1 MPYVELHA
9 HSSYSFL
16 DGASLPEELAVR
28 AAELG
33 YPALALTDHDGVY
46 GSLEFAHAA
55 KHFGVRPI
63 TGAELTLADRSHVTV
78 LVETAKG
85 YANLC
90 RLITAAH
97 AHTRPEGKE
106 TQPPADPA
114 LDQALLEEL
123 NEGLVCL
130 SGCARHGL
138 AVRNPNGAARLA
150 RAFGRERFF
159 VELQRPYERGD
170 ARRNAGL
177 RDLAASLG
185 VPTIVTGD
193 VHAHHLR
200 RAALQDVL
208 VAIRHRSSLDG
219 CEAERRGNHECVLLS
234 PAEMV
239 ERFPEDRAA
248 VARTVELAERLRF
261 DLTEELG
268 YRYPDFSDSPEP
280 AIVQL
285 AHVCKRTFED
295 RYPRGHK
302 LRREAR
308 ARLDEELKLI
318 DELGLAGFFLLHWD
332 VLELARECA
341 LEVRGRDSPRHALP
355 PGRGRGSSVGSLVC
369 YLTGL
374 SHVDPVGAELS
385 LGRFLNRE
393 LDSVPDIDLDF
404 PRDIREKLI
413 VAVTERYG
421 REHAALV
428 ASFSTYRSRG
438 AIRDVGKA
446 LGLPYAELERIARV
460 SEGWNAKRVAEEL
473 QQLPDADRKLL
484 SPRWRAF
491 GELCHEIAGL
501 PRHISQHPGGMVIS
515 SRPLVELVP
524 VQPAAMA
531 GRQMCQWDKDSC
543 ADAGFLKIDLL
554 GLGMLSAVEDC
565 VDQIARLQGKPID
578 LSRIP
583 LDDKA
588 VYEEIQRA
596 DTIGDF
602 QIESRAQMQSLL
614 RTRPENIDDLTV
626 QVALV
631 RPGPI
636 QGKAVHPYIEHRQR
650 LREDPSFV
658 PPVDHPLL
666 ADCLRSTLGV
676 VVFQDQVLEVAIA
689 LAGFSVGEAEGLR
702 RAMSRKRS
710 HDALEAYRERFV
722 EGALRKGVDAETAD
736 MVYDKLVGFSGFG
749 FPKSHA
755 AAFGLLAYQSAW
767 LRHHYPAEF
776 LCALLNAQPMG
787 FYPPATLVRDGQ
799 RRGVETRP
807 PDVNVSA
814 AKCAVEDGAVRIGI
828 DYVNGIGEDRGG
840 GCRRGARAGAN
851 RSPSVRDLA
860 QRTQLSEHGLETLI
874 VAGACDC
881 FELPRRQLLWQ
892 LGLVPRSQSV
902 PGSGGEEKQL
912 ALPLDP
918 TAATPELPE
927 PTVWERMLA
936 DYRTTNLSVG
946 VHPHG
951 APACASAGWRD
962 LLARPRERAGPRA
975 GGDRGNG
982 CRTAAARDR
991 ERRRLHADR
1000 GRVRPGQPDR
1010 AAVGL
1015 RQAPS
1020 DRPRRAAHPRA
1031 RPLRTDRA
1039 QPERPRPLARDTRAA
1054 RAPDLAGVR
1063 SGRQPA
1069 RAPTTSA
1076 TADSVGLR
1084 RLLIGS
1090 RCSIERPSCALRLK
1104 AVLTSA
1110 TWVNACGKLP
1120 SWRRVSGSHSS
1131 ASRPRSLRRS
1141 RSRSKDLLGLVVPS
1155 LEREIVGEPEG
1166 AREER
1171 ALAGRQPVD
1180 GPCLFVVR
1188 CTGRR
1193 ARRAR
1198 GHARSPRPCRPCAG
1212 RPPGGSRRAG
1222 SSAGSRPA
1230 ASSRTTA

>member
-1 MPYVELHA
+1 V
-9 HSSYSFL
+9 HSAYSFL
-16 DGASLPEELAVR
+16 DGVSHPEELAVR

-63 TGAELTLADRSHVTV
+63 TGAELTLSDRSHVTL
-78 LVETAKG
+78 LVETPKG

-97 AHTRPEGKE
+97 AHTRPAGKE
-106 TQPPADPA
+106 SQPPGDPA
-114 LDQALLEEL
+114 LDQNLLEEL

-138 AVRNPNGAARLA
+138 AVRTGNAAARLA
-150 RAFGRERFF
+150 QAFGDRFF
-159 VELQRPYERGD
+159 IELQRPYERGD
-170 ARRNAGL
+170 ARRNAAL
-177 RDLAASLG
+177 RELAESLG

-193 VHAHHLR
+193 VHAHHQR
-200 RAALQDVL
+200 RAPLQDVL
-208 VAIRHRSSLDG
+208 VAVRHRSALDG

-234 PAEMV
+234 PAEMAA
-239 ERFPEDRAA
+239 RFPEDRSAI
-248 VARTVELAERLRF
+248 ARTVELAERLQF
-261 DLTEELG
+261 DLTKELG

-285 AHVCKRTFED
+285 AHVCKRQFED
-295 RYPRGHK
+295 RYPPAHR

-308 ARLDEELKLI
+308 VRLDEELKLI
-318 DELGLAGFFLLHWD
+318 EELGLAGFFLLHWD

-428 ASFSTYRSRG
+428 ASFATYRSRG

-473 QQLPDADRKLL
+473 QLLPDADRKLL

-491 GELCHEIAGL
+491 AELCHEIAGL

-565 VDQIARLQGKPID
+565 VDQIARLRGEPID

-583 LDDKA
+583 LDDHA
-588 VYEEIQRA
+588 VYDDIQRA
-596 DTIGDF
+596 DTVGDF

-614 RTRPENIDDLTV
+614 RTRPENLDDLTV

-650 LREDPSFV
+650 LREDPSFI

-710 HDALEAYRERFV
+710 HEALEAYRERFV
-722 EGALRKGVDAETAD
+722 GGALSQGVDARTAD
-736 MVYDKLVGFSGFG
+736 MVYDKLVGFAGFG

-767 LRHHYPAEF
+767 LRHHYAAEF

-807 PDVNVSA
+807 PDVNISA
-814 AKCAVEDGAVRIGI
+814 AKCTVEESAVRIGV
-828 DYVNGIGEDRGG
+828 DYVNGIGGEEAMAVVEERERGG
-840 GCRRGARAGAN
+840 
-851 RSPSVRDLA
+851 PFETVRDLA

-874 VAGACDC
+874 ISGACDC
-881 FELPRRQLLWQ
+881 FGRSREDPSSGSSRRQLLWQ

-936 DYRTTNLSVG
+936 DYRTTSLSVG
-946 VHPHG
+946 VHPMELLRAHLPKGVLSSRELDSAPNRAQVAVAGMAVARQRPATANGVVFMLIEDEFG
-951 APACASAGWRD
+951 AVNLIVPPSVYDKHRAIVRGEP
-962 LLARPRERAGPRA
+962 LVLARGRFERI
-975 GGDRGNG
+975 
-982 CRTAAARDR
+982 
-991 ERRRLHADR
+991 ERNQNVL
-1000 GRVRPGQPDR
+1000 VRSLETLG
-1010 AAVGL
+1010 
-1015 RQAPS
+1015 
-1020 DRPRRAAHPRA
+1020 
-1031 RPLRTDRA
+1031 
-1039 QPERPRPLARDTRAA
+1039 PLAREISQETEVG
-1054 RAPDLAGVR
+1054 AG
-1063 SGRQPA
+1063 
-1069 RAPTTSA
+1069 
-1076 TADSVGLR
+1076 
-1084 RLLIGS
+1084 
-1090 RCSIERPSCALRLK
+1090 
-1104 AVLTSA
+1104 
-1110 TWVNACGKLP
+1110 LP
-1120 SWRRVSGSHSS
+1120 
-1131 ASRPRSLRRS
+1131 
-1141 RSRSKDLLGLVVPS
+1141 
-1155 LEREIVGEPEG
+1155 G
-1166 AREER
+1166 AHH
-1171 ALAGRQPVD
+1171 
-1180 GPCLFVVR
+1180 F
-1188 CTGRR
+1188 
-1193 ARRAR
+1193 
-1198 GHARSPRPCRPCAG
+1198 GHR
-1212 RPPGGSRRAG
+1212 
-1222 SSAGSRPA
+1222 
-1230 ASSRTTA
+1230 

>member
-1 MPYVELHA
+1 MTVELQPEFPHRTRKKDTLSPGAARSRTVPYVELHA

-16 DGASLPEELAVR
+16 DGASLPEELAVS

-97 AHTRPEGKE
+97 AHTRLIGRES
-106 TQPPADPA
+106 QPAADPA
-114 LDQALLEEL
+114 LDQGLLEEL
-123 NEGLVCL
+123 NDGLVCL
-130 SGCARHGL
+130 SGCARHGV
-138 AVRNPNGAARLA
+138 AVRNPNAAARLA
-150 RAFGRERFF
+150 GAFGSERFF

-177 RDLAASLG
+177 RDLAESLG
-185 VPTIVTGD
+185 VRTIVTGD

-200 RAALQDVL
+200 RASLQDVL
-208 VAIRHRSSLDG
+208 VAIRHRSALDG

-248 VARTVELAERLRF
+248 VARTVELAEQLRF

-285 AHVCKRTFED
+285 AHVCNSTFEG
-295 RYPRGHK
+295 RYPTGHK
-302 LRREAR
+302 LRREAC
-308 ARLDEELKLI
+308 ARLEDELKLI

-473 QQLPDADRKLL
+473 QLLPDADRKMM

-491 GELCHEIAGL
+491 AELCHEIAGL

-515 SRPLVELVP
+515 SRPLIELVP

-543 ADAGFLKIDLL
+543 SDAGFLKIDLL

-565 VDQIARLQGKPID
+565 VDQIAQLQGKPID

-636 QGKAVHPYIEHRQR
+636 QGKAVHPYIDHRQR

-658 PPVDHPLL
+658 PPADHPLL
-666 ADCLRSTLGV
+666 ADCLHSTLGV

-722 EGALRKGVDAETAD
+722 AGALQKGVDKATAD

-776 LCALLNAQPMG
+776 LCSLLNAQPMG

-807 PDVNVSA
+807 PDVNVSS
-814 AKCAVEDGAVRIGI
+814 AKCTVEDSAVRIGV
-828 DYVNGIGEDRGG
+828 DYVNGIGEPEATAVVEERERDG
-840 GCRRGARAGAN
+840 
-851 RSPSVRDLA
+851 PFQSVRDLA
-860 QRTQLSEHGLETLI
+860 QRTQLSERGLETLI
-874 VAGACDC
+874 VSGACDC

-892 LGLVPRSQSV
+892 LGLVPRSHSV

-946 VHPHG
+946 VHPLELLRAHLPTG
-951 APACASAGWRD
+951 VISSRD
-962 LLARPRERAGPRA
+962 LEQA
-975 GGDRGNG
+975 
-982 CRTAAARDR
+982 
-991 ERRRLHADR
+991 
-1000 GRVRPGQPDR
+1000 PDR
-1010 AAVGL
+1010 AQVAIAGMAVA
-1015 RQAPS
+1015 RQRPATANGVVFMLIEDEFGAVNLIVPPS
-1020 DRPRRAAHPRA
+1020 VYDKHRAIVRGEPLVLA
-1031 RPLRTDRA
+1031 RGRF
-1039 QPERPRPLARDTRAA
+1039 ERIERNQNVLVRSLETLGPLARQVSQETE
-1054 RAPDLAGVR
+1054 
-1063 SGRQPA
+1063 
-1069 RAPTTSA
+1069 
-1076 TADSVGLR
+1076 VGA
-1084 RLLIGS
+1084 S
-1090 RCSIERPSCALRLK
+1090 
-1104 AVLTSA
+1104 
-1110 TWVNACGKLP
+1110 LP
-1120 SWRRVSGSHSS
+1120 
-1131 ASRPRSLRRS
+1131 
-1141 RSRSKDLLGLVVPS
+1141 
-1155 LEREIVGEPEG
+1155 G
-1166 AREER
+1166 AHH
-1171 ALAGRQPVD
+1171 
-1180 GPCLFVVR
+1180 F
-1188 CTGRR
+1188 
-1193 ARRAR
+1193 
-1198 GHARSPRPCRPCAG
+1198 GHR
-1212 RPPGGSRRAG
+1212 
-1222 SSAGSRPA
+1222 
-1230 ASSRTTA
+1230 

>member
-1 MPYVELHA
+1 VPYVELHA
-9 HSSYSFL
+9 HSAYSFL
-16 DGASLPEELAVR
+16 DGASHPEELAVR

-63 TGAELTLADRSHVTV
+63 TGAELTLSDRSHVTL
-78 LVETAKG
+78 LVETPKG
-85 YANLC
+85 YSNLC

-97 AHTRPEGKE
+97 ALTRPEGKE
-106 TQPPADPA
+106 SQPPGDPA
-114 LDQALLEEL
+114 LDQSLLEEL

-138 AVRNPNGAARLA
+138 AVRNANAAASLA
-150 RAFGRERFF
+150 RAFGPERFF

-170 ARRNAGL
+170 ARRNAAL
-177 RDLAASLG
+177 RDLAGSLG

-193 VHAHHLR
+193 VHAHHPR
-200 RAALQDVL
+200 RAPLQDVL
-208 VAIRHRSSLDG
+208 VAVRHRSSLDG
-219 CEAERRGNHECVLLS
+219 CEAERRGNHECVLLA
-234 PAEMV
+234 PAEMA

-248 VARTVELAERLRF
+248 ITRTVELAERLQF

-285 AHVCKRTFED
+285 AQVCRRQFED

-302 LRREAR
+302 LRVEAR

-341 LEVRGRDSPRHALP
+341 LEVRGRGSPRHALP

-428 ASFSTYRSRG
+428 ASFATYRSRG

-460 SEGWNAKRVAEEL
+460 TEGWNAKRVGEEL
-473 QQLPDADRKLL
+473 QLLPDADRKLV

-491 GELCHEIAGL
+491 AELCHEIAGL

-565 VDQIARLQGKPID
+565 VEQIARLRGQPID

-583 LDDKA
+583 LDDRA
-588 VYEEIQRA
+588 VYDEIQRA

-614 RTRPENIDDLTV
+614 RTRPENINDLTV

-676 VVFQDQVLEVAIA
+676 VVFQDQVLDVAIA

-710 HDALEAYRERFV
+710 HEALEAYRGRFV
-722 EGALRKGVDAETAD
+722 EGALRMGVDEQTAD
-736 MVYDKLVGFSGFG
+736 LVYDKLVGFSGFG

-767 LRHHYPAEF
+767 LRHHYAAEF
-776 LCALLNAQPMG
+776 LCSLLNAQPMG

-807 PDVNVSA
+807 PDVNVSS
-814 AKCAVEDGAVRIGI
+814 AKCTVEGGAVRIGV
-828 DYVNGIGEDRGG
+828 DYVNGIGEEEAKAVVEERERGG
-840 GCRRGARAGAN
+840 SFESIRE
-851 RSPSVRDLA
+851 LA
-860 QRTQLSEHGLETLI
+860 QRTQLSEHALETL
-874 VAGACDC
+874 VVSGACDC
-881 FELPRRQLLWQ
+881 FHLPRRQLLWQ
-892 LGLVPRSQSV
+892 LGLVPRPQTV
-902 PGSGGEEKQL
+902 PGSGGDEKQL

-918 TAATPELPE
+918 TAATPNLPE

-936 DYRTTNLSVG
+936 DYRTTSLSVG
-946 VHPHG
+946 VHPLELLRAHLPSG
-951 APACASAGWRD
+951 VLSSRELESAPNRAQVAVAGMAVARQRPSTANGVVFMLIED
-962 LLARPRERAGPRA
+962 EFGPVNLIVPPSVYDRHRAIVRGEPLILARGRFERI
-975 GGDRGNG
+975 
-982 CRTAAARDR
+982 
-991 ERRRLHADR
+991 ERNQNVLVHSLETL
-1000 GRVRPGQPDR
+1000 G
-1010 AAVGL
+1010 
-1015 RQAPS
+1015 
-1020 DRPRRAAHPRA
+1020 
-1031 RPLRTDRA
+1031 
-1039 QPERPRPLARDTRAA
+1039 PLAREISQETE
-1054 RAPDLAGVR
+1054 
-1063 SGRQPA
+1063 
-1069 RAPTTSA
+1069 
-1076 TADSVGLR
+1076 VGA
-1084 RLLIGS
+1084 S
-1090 RCSIERPSCALRLK
+1090 
-1104 AVLTSA
+1104 
-1110 TWVNACGKLP
+1110 LP
-1120 SWRRVSGSHSS
+1120 
-1131 ASRPRSLRRS
+1131 
-1141 RSRSKDLLGLVVPS
+1141 
-1155 LEREIVGEPEG
+1155 G
-1166 AREER
+1166 AHH
-1171 ALAGRQPVD
+1171 
-1180 GPCLFVVR
+1180 F
-1188 CTGRR
+1188 
-1193 ARRAR
+1193 
-1198 GHARSPRPCRPCAG
+1198 GHR
-1212 RPPGGSRRAG
+1212 
-1222 SSAGSRPA
+1222 
-1230 ASSRTTA
+1230 